1 MGLLCSGGKNVTER
15 WIFRRESFGA
25 RYWRPT
31 GAGIRLLRMKI
42 PLLNSLRMQ
51 LLAPLVGCSLL
62 AAAMIGWVSLRWS
75 SSLAEQAIDRRLE
88 ALESTLR
95 DANFPLSWPVLQ
107 SIAHLAQV
115 ELATYDPRG
124 ERVQQTI
131 SLAPSY
137 SGDLKGQTLLRH
149 AGGIYRI
156 RQIQIPL
163 TTAKDAPADTIFVF
177 VPEDVVSQLRW
188 GTFWLP
194 LFTGISSALLVSVFA
209 WTISERLLRRLG
221 RLEQRVGRYASGSFV
236 DPPTEL
242 LSDELGRLEH
252 AVYSMGFELRELW
265 RTIRQQ
271 ERQRLIHQMAAGL
284 AHQLRNSLTGAQ
296 LAIELHQRTHPQEAD
311 HGLKV
316 AQREL
321 KRTEEFVKRIA
332 SVAEVE
338 STHYQPGP
346 IGIAIQSLRERIDV
360 LAQHYRVICQW
371 SIPQETAN
379 LLVSD
384 KGSLVT
390 AIENL
395 VLNALQAGGDRVTI
409 TAELKEPRLVQFQV
423 SDNGP
428 GFVGLDN
435 EPLTSM
441 ATSSFADSPLADRQ
455 RDWFSP
461 FVTTKKEGM
470 GLGLT
475 IVKRAA
481 EILEGYVTIDR
492 IQEQTVVTFA
502 VRVKYPSANDST
514 N

>member
-1 MGLLCSGGKNVTER
+1 
-15 WIFRRESFGA
+15 
-25 RYWRPT
+25 
-31 GAGIRLLRMKI
+31 
-42 PLLNSLRMQ
+42 MQ

-62 AAAMIGWVSLRWS
+62 AAALIGWVSLRWS
-75 SSLAEQAIDRRLE
+75 SSLAEEAIDRRLG

-95 DANFPLSWPVLQ
+95 EANFPLSWPVLQ

-115 ELATYDPRG
+115 ELATYDPQG

-131 SLAPSY
+131 PLAPSH
-137 SGDLKGQTLLRH
+137 SRDLKGKTLLRY

-156 RQIQIPL
+156 RQIPIPS
-163 TTAKDAPADTIFVF
+163 TAAKDTPTSTIIVF
-177 VPEDVVSQLRW
+177 VPEDVVTQLRW
-188 GTFWLP
+188 STFWLP
-194 LFTGISSALLVSVFA
+194 LFTGVSSALLVSVFA

-221 RLEQRVGRYASGSFV
+221 RLEQRVGHYASGSFV

-242 LSDELGRLEH
+242 LPDELGRLEH
-252 AVYSMGFELRELW
+252 AVYAMGFELRELW

-338 STHYQPGP
+338 SAHYQPGP

-360 LAQHYRVICQW
+360 LAQHYRVVCQW
-371 SIPQETAN
+371 IIPQEIAN
-379 LLVSD
+379 HLVSD
-384 KGSLVT
+384 KGSLIS

-395 VLNALQAGGDRVTI
+395 VLNALQAGGDRISI
-409 TAELKEPRLVQFQV
+409 TAELKQPNIVEFQV

-428 GFVGLDN
+428 GFIGLDN
-435 EPLTSM
+435 APLTPM
-441 ATSSFADSPLADRQ
+441 ATATLTDSPLTDRQ

-481 EILEGYVTIDR
+481 EVLGGYVTIDR

-502 VRVKYPSANDST
+502 VCVEYPSVNDSA